1 MLLIGMYDSPYV
13 RRVAVSLKLCGIAFE
28 HGNWSVGA
36 DFERIRQ
43 YNPLVRVPT
52 LVLDDGE
59 VLLESSALLDY
70 LDELVGPQRALLP
83 RVGRERRTALKLMAI
98 AVGAADK
105 AREQVYER
113 AFRPP
118 EKRHEPWLARCRT
131 QMHGGLAEL
140 ERHAGERGSGRWLIG
155 EHLTQADITTVC
167 AFTFLTDALGLSAR
181 SAPYPALR
189 ALAGRCEALPEF
201 QSTRAEFNVPQSA

>member
-131 QMHGGLAEL
+131 QMHGGLSEL
-140 ERHAGERGSGRWLIG
+140 ERHASERGSGRWLIG
-155 EHLTQADITTVC
+155 EQLTQADITTVC
-167 AFTFLTDALGLSAR
+167 AFTFLTEALGLSTQT
-181 SAPYPALR
+181 APYPALR

-201 QSTRAEFNVPQSA
+201 LGTRAEFNVPQSA